1 MCQCCS
7 AGGELIA
14 AKQVDHRGTCHVL
27 MAGQVTNER
36 KRGEGRGGVSGL
48 GWGFPGL
55 RGGEDI
61 KVALLTSMRAAR
73 PAMKAR
79 R

>member
-1 MCQCCS
+1 MSQCCS

-14 AKQVDHRGTCHVL
+14 AEQVDHRGTCHVTT
-27 MAGQVTNER
+27 AGQVTNER
-36 KRGEGRGGVSGL
+36 REEG
-48 GWGFPGL
+48 W
-55 RGGEDI
+55 GEDI

>member
-1 MCQCCS
+1 MSQCRS

-14 AKQVDHRGTCHVL
+14 AEQVDHRGTCHVTT
-27 MAGQVTNER
+27 AGQVTNER
-36 KRGEGRGGVSGL
+36 QGRRWESGVE
-48 GWGFPGL
+48 
-55 RGGEDI
+55 GEDI

>member
-1 MCQCCS
+1 MSQCCS

-14 AKQVDHRGTCHVL
+14 AEQVDHRGTCHVTT
-27 MAGQVTNER
+27 AGQVTNER
-36 KRGEGRGGVSGL
+36 RGEGRGE
-48 GWGFPGL
+48 

>member
-1 MCQCCS
+1 MAMSQCRHS
-7 AGGELIA
+7 DYERGGVIAVEKADYHGNRQVMAAGE
-14 AKQVDHRGTCHVL
+14 
-27 MAGQVTNER
+27 VTNEYVHI
-36 KRGEGRGGVSGL
+36 KGMGGGV
-48 GWGFPGL
+48 
-55 RGGEDI
+55 RI

>member
-1 MCQCCS
+1 MAVSQCCS

-14 AKQVDHRGTCHVL
+14 AKQVDHHGTCQVT

-36 KRGEGRGGVSGL
+36 GREGGRGGVQSL
-48 GWGFPGL
+48 GGE
-55 RGGEDI
+55 EDI

>member
-1 MCQCCS
+1 MSQCCS

-14 AKQVDHRGTCHVL
+14 AEQVDHRGTCHVTT
-27 MAGQVTNER
+27 AGQVTNER
-36 KRGEGRGGVSGL
+36 REEGCG
-48 GWGFPGL
+48 
-55 RGGEDI
+55 GGEDI